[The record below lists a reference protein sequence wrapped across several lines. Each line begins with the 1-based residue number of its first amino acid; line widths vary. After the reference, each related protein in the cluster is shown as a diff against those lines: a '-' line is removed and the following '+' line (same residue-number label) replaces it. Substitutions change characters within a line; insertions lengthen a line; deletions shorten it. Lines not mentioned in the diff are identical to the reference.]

1 MRGKDP
7 PSDPPLSSWSPSF
20 RAIILEKIEN
30 LNLPK
35 GGEKM
40 SGTFI
45 PPQKDRGKARGK
57 RQRSPPFRKSRHLT
71 LANLA
76 MF

>member
-45 PPQKDRGKARGK
+45 PPQKDRGKARGNGHL
-57 RQRSPPFRKSRHLT
+57 SFRKSRHLT
-71 LANLA
+71 LATLA